1 MEPASKDRSVMQAPV
16 DSLKITASMTS
27 SRSKWIAL
35 LIAAGI
41 VTGWSRWTYSARTT
55 DEVSSVALVIM
66 ITFVVWGEII
76 RLTIPPI
83 GYWIRSNVRVEVNP
97 SASPDPASRAYA
109 TVLAWTLVGALAS
122 FVVCEMYGTSFLI
135 GAQLLQFF
143 GLGWAYHQT
152 LVVGLVLVAIGA
164 VVLLTGVAAVLISLF
179 AFASAIS
186 WAQIQPGFARQTAS
200 WLRLL
205 FSSFGAPVGDG
216 WISHRVP

>member
-1 MEPASKDRSVMQAPV
+1 MQAPV
-16 DSLKITASMTS
+16 DSLKITVSMTP

-41 VTGWSRWTYSARTT
+41 VTGWSLWTYSARTT

-76 RLTIPPI
+76 RLTILPMTILPI

-205 FSSFGAPVGDG
+205 FSPFGAPVGDG